1 MTPVKDHEVCAVI
14 CKQVEGK
21 KCAPPLYKVSIGL
34 FVSEQDYKKSAKGGI
49 VRGRECL
56 AIAAILKLLYQQRSS
71 TAALEHLSVLFIC
84 PPKGIVLSSPNIQS
98 SKSVVLGLAP
108 GNEARRQVAAVSKQE
123 HGDS

>member
-84 PPKGIVLSSPNIQS
+84 PPKGSPFQS
-98 SKSVVLGLAP
+98 QHTVFKVRCLGPSAW
-108 GNEARRQVAAVSKQE
+108 E
-123 HGDS
+123 